1 MVVFRSIFRIAFD
14 AIISNKLRS
23 SLTFIG
29 IVFGVTSVMT
39 IISALEGMMGVIE
52 EEFSALG
59 PSTFMVSKMMTAMSD
74 EEFREKI
81 KRKPV
86 NLKAV
91 EAIEESC
98 TMCEKISPRAF
109 VREKVKYREKSIR
122 RVLVMGCTAEYIDI
136 VDIEV
141 EQGRFHS
148 FEDDTYRRQVAF
160 IGDDLREEFFSGVDP
175 LGKTIKIGGKK
186 YTVVGLAQKRGEMF
200 GESQDDFIV
209 IPLSAYTRQFG
220 QPRRGVNVV
229 IKAASVELLDETMDE
244 VRVILRTHRNVAY
257 NKPDDFDMMTADN
270 FLELLNQITR
280 IFRLGL
286 IGISAISLVVGG
298 IVVMNIMMVSVAERT
313 REIGIRK
320 SLGAKHKHILMQF
333 LFESILLTFSGGIV
347 GIVLGYVIARIL
359 VGMLDMTIAPS
370 MMAIISG
377 LSISIGIGLVFGIY
391 PAMKA
396 ARLDPVKALSYE

>member
-122 RVLVMGCTAEYIDI
+122 RALVMGCTAEYIDI

-160 IGDDLREEFFSGVDP
+160 IGDDLREEFFTGVDP
-175 LGKTIKIGGKK
+175 LGKVIKIGGRK
-186 YTVVGLAQKRGEMF
+186 YTVVGLAKKRGEMF

-209 IPLSAYTRQFG
+209 VPLSAYTRQFG

-229 IKAASVELLDETMDE
+229 IKAASVEQLEETMDE
-244 VRVILRTHRNVAY
+244 VRVILRSHRNVPY
-257 NKPDDFDMMTADN
+257 NKPDDFDMMTADS

-286 IGISAISLVVGG
+286 IGISGISLIVGG

-320 SLGAKHKHILMQF
+320 SLGAKHQHILMQF
-333 LFESILLTFSGGIV
+333 LFESILLTFSGGVV
-347 GIVLGYVIARIL
+347 GIVLGYLIARIL